1 LEIIRLI
8 IFTGLVLNGK
18 DFTLLY
24 ITWVEK
30 RHLKKKKKREF
41 FLKYIFL
48 FNIDAIMSNSSII
61 YHTKISY
68 YGVQKISAKTPGT
81 KIVG

>member
-1 LEIIRLI
+1 
-8 IFTGLVLNGK
+8 
-18 DFTLLY
+18 
-24 ITWVEK
+24 
-30 RHLKKKKKREF
+30 
-41 FLKYIFL
+41 
-48 FNIDAIMSNSSII
+48 MSNSSII